1 MYDVLVTQGITGLKC
16 KCYRQFDELIETSKG
31 IAKILGMGNKEKI

>member
-1 MYDVLVTQGITGLKC
+1 MYDVLVAPGIKGLKG
-16 KCYRQFDELIETSKG
+16 KCYRQFDELIETSKS